1 MRTFSIERRKVVFV
15 AVTLHAVS
23 RMSSIS
29 AEIQK
34 PTAWKEIQFLNN
46 TIVPEKEIS
55 QILIRLQW
63 SCFENISATG
73 VVKVPWFF
81 KRNRICRNGGSN
93 CNEVLSISCIL
104 NITKVEF
111 HFKKIFVILSF
122 YVAFRRGK

>member
-34 PTAWKEIQFLNN
+34 HTVWKEIQFLNN
-46 TIVPEKEIS
+46 TNVPEKEIS
-55 QILIRLQW
+55 QILIRLQR

-73 VVKVPWFF
+73 VVKVP
-81 KRNRICRNGGSN
+81 
-93 CNEVLSISCIL
+93 LIL
-104 NITKVEF
+104 QT
-111 HFKKIFVILSF
+111 
-122 YVAFRRGK
+122 